1 MDERKKSTF
10 KRIRFEDL
18 NNFGTRIESQ
28 NSLSKGIESL
38 TNRWFSN
45 IGNGKCSVHQ
55 FPLIDTEI
63 VKSAIS
69 STVVYSP
76 DFRV

>member
-1 MDERKKSTF
+1 MI

-18 NNFGTRIESQ
+18 NNFETSFQ
-28 NSLSKGIESL
+28 NSLFKGIESL